1 MENKNCIICESSK
14 LELIIDLGI
23 QPWGNGF
30 LKEEQFHSEQ
40 KFPLEVL
47 ICSECELAQ
56 LSHFVPK
63 EVMFSNHTY
72 LSGMTKSLSNHFK
85 KIIKNIN
92 ADFNKDNQSKTI
104 LDIGSNDGTFLKEA
118 KALNW
123 EILGIESS
131 SNISKIANKNGIK
144 TLNNF
149 FNLDLA
155 KIINKKF
162 DFINASGVFFHL
174 EELHSVT
181 KGIQFLLKENGV
193 FIVQFLYMPQIIKNC
208 AFDQIYHEHLCYYN
222 LKTLNE
228 LLKLYNLEIF
238 DCYLEEIHGGQ
249 MVAYVSHKR
258 NKEQT
263 DRLKKYQANEELE
276 KSYKK
281 AKYLKFEKEIKK
293 LKIENIKFIENAL
306 SANKIIYGMGA
317 PVKGNTLLN
326 YFGFTSE
333 HIKKL
338 LEINDLRK
346 GLYAPGSHIP
356 VELEKDQ
363 KKSPDIFYVLA
374 WNFKKEILEKNK
386 KNVENGIEF
395 YFPINI
401 KNV

>member
-1 MENKNCIICESSK
+1 MENKNCIICKSSK
-14 LELIIDLGI
+14 LELTIDLGR

-30 LKEEQFHSEQ
+30 LKESQFHSEQ

-56 LSHFVPK
+56 LSYFVPK

-85 KIIKNIN
+85 KIINNIN
-92 ADFNKDNQSKTI
+92 TDFNKENQSKTI

-131 SNISKIANKNGIK
+131 NNISKIANKNGIK
-144 TLNNF
+144 TLNHF

-155 KIINKKF
+155 KTINKKF

-222 LKTLNE
+222 LKTLSE

-249 MVAYVSHKR
+249 MIAYVGHR
-258 NKEQT
+258 GNKEKT
-263 DRLKKYQANEELE
+263 DRLKKYQEKEEID
-276 KSYKK
+276 KSYKM
-281 AKYLKFEKEIKK
+281 AKYLEFEKEIQK

-306 SANKIIYGMGA
+306 SDHKIIYGMGA

-326 YFGFTSE
+326 YFEFTSK
-333 HIKKL
+333 HIQKL

-386 KNVENGIEF
+386 KNIENGIEF
-395 YFPINI
+395 YFPIDI
-401 KNV
+401 KNE

>member
-14 LELIIDLGI
+14 LELTIDLGI

-123 EILGIESS
+123 EILGVESS
-131 SNISKIANKNGIK
+131 SNISRIANKNGIK

-155 KIINKKF
+155 KTINKKF

-181 KGIQFLLKENGV
+181 KGIQLLLRENGV

-222 LKTLNE
+222 LKTLSE

-249 MVAYVSHKR
+249 MIAYVGHKG
-258 NKEQT
+258 NKEKT
-263 DRLKKYQANEELE
+263 DRLKKYQEKEEIE
-276 KSYKK
+276 KSYKM
-281 AKYLKFEKEIKK
+281 AKYLEFEKEIQK

-306 SANKIIYGMGA
+306 SDHKIIYGMGA

-326 YFGFTSE
+326 YFEFTSE
-333 HIKKL
+333 HIQKL

-363 KKSPDIFYVLA
+363 KKFPDIFYVLA

-386 KNVENGIEF
+386 KNIENGIEF
-395 YFPINI
+395 YFPIDI
-401 KNV
+401 KNE